1 MNCPKP
7 FVPGFD
13 IAVLSDLSRDVEELE
28 IGVGETIPHEPI
40 RPVSGSVCEILVA
53 TCGASVTSNKSGFPI
68 ADEPA
73 KSSLLNRSSLKIGLH
88 SCLKGLR
95 LPTWGVEDVE
105 ATKGT
110 TLVAKGPGS
119 VSGGLNTTLR

>member
-53 TCGASVTSNKSGFPI
+53 TCGASV
-68 ADEPA
+68 
-73 KSSLLNRSSLKIGLH
+73 LNRSSLEIGLH